1 MFKIGGGTM
10 KWRLKPVW
18 IVVMLGVVGGTEHD
32 SIAELID
39 LRHPG
44 QGTAAIRMWQ
54 YYLPHKVTGEMLRE
68 QIHIG
73 FTTEAHRIGLI
84 LGFNATTGKC
94 AYDGPGAYDHIG
106 PMFVTPAGLW
116 ADSDNDIMSS
126 NIPTDSN
133 AILRKITIQNIDN
146 ERNMLC
152 PCNHG
157 VCIDLGPRLPPVC
170 SLRFEDIEA
179 AHNGD
184 DEFADDILINIVI
197 LVVLVGL
204 VALVR
209 AGQ

>member
-1 MFKIGGGTM
+1 M
-10 KWRLKPVW
+10 KWRLKIVGC
-18 IVVMLGVVGGTEHD
+18 VVMVGVGVGVVDGTEHE
-32 SIAELID
+32 SIADIID
-39 LRHPG
+39 SHHPG
-44 QGTAAIRMWQ
+44 QGTAAVRMWQ
-54 YYLPHKVTGEMLRE
+54 YYLPHKVTGEMLGE
-68 QIHIG
+68 QVHIG
-73 FTTEAHRIGLI
+73 FVTEAHRIGLS
-84 LGFNATTGKC
+84 LGFNASTGRC
-94 AYDGPGAYDHIG
+94 AYEGPGAYDDHIG
-106 PMFVTPAGLW
+106 PMFVTPSGLW
-116 ADSDNDIMSS
+116 EDGDNDVMSVTT
-126 NIPTDSN
+126 PTEGS

-179 AHNGD
+179 ALDGD
-184 DEFADDILINIVI
+184 DEFADDILVNIII